1 MKKKTR
7 KVGKQ
12 KDMLKSSA
20 FSPQT
25 TAPQITPG
33 SILQIPTAEIYT
45 ECPETALPNS
55 KIIRLV
61 QTVRRYGLS
70 TPITVTPVEV
80 FPGLYRYLVIEG
92 DELWRAACLAE
103 LAQVPCKIA
112 QNSPKEAEIRE
123 ILAKIAAKSTDM
135 FEKAALFR
143 HLADSYHLTQEEI
156 SRRSGLSQSAVAN
169 KLRLLHLS
177 AAEQRKIL
185 LCGLSERHARALI
198 RLKDPQMRHKALE
211 TICRKNLGVCA
222 AEALVEDILAHSV
235 PVSPAETPQESPIAP
250 QITAN
255 AADALQMAGKGPKL
269 ILHTLQP
276 LYNSLER
283 TLNIF
288 RKTGRNALLES
299 KQTPDR
305 KSVV

>member
-1 MKKKTR
+1 
-7 KVGKQ
+7 
-12 KDMLKSSA
+12 MLKTSK
-20 FSPQT
+20 FSPPS
-25 TAPQITPG
+25 TAPQLTPG
-33 SILQIPTAEIYT
+33 SILQIPTAELYL
-45 ECPETALPNS
+45 ESPENAHSGS
-55 KIIRLV
+55 KRLRLV
-61 QTVRRYGLS
+61 QTIRRYGLL
-70 TPITVTPVEV
+70 TPITVSPVEV
-80 FPGLYRYLVIEG
+80 FPGIYRYLVVEG
-92 DELWRAACLAE
+92 EELWRAACLAE
-103 LAQVPCKIA
+103 VAQVPCRIA
-112 QNSPKEAEIRE
+112 QISPKETEIRE

-143 HLADSYHLTQEEI
+143 HLTDSYHLTQEEI

-177 AAEQRKIL
+177 AAEQQKIL

-198 RLKDPQMRHKALE
+198 RLKSPQMRHTALE

-222 AEALVEDILAHSV
+222 AEALVEDILAHSS
-235 PVSPAETPQESPIAP
+235 PVLPREVPQEPTTAASSTVAAAEAP
-250 QITAN
+250 QVAE
-255 AADALQMAGKGPKL
+255 KSPKL

-299 KQTPDR
+299 KRTSEGILITITIPTPLR
-305 KSVV
+305 